1 MNQTLRR
8 PRTPAI
14 RLPDT
19 ATLLDRLRTSSLMD
33 CRGRVASATGSTI
46 ELEGMAVEIGA
57 ICELRTRGG
66 RLHHGQVIG
75 FRGTSPLITL
85 FDAAA
90 PVAAGDWVRRID
102 EGLRVPYGEALAGRI
117 LGPLGQPIDGRP
129 LPPAVQ
135 WTDAHRRAPEPLSR
149 PAIDAPM
156 QTGVRAID
164 AMLTCGRGGRIGI
177 FAGSGV
183 GKSTLMGMLAR
194 GCDADRIVIALVGER
209 GREVQ
214 DFVDESLGAAGRARS
229 VMVVATSDRSP
240 LERMTA
246 AKTATAIAEGFRD
259 RGENV
264 LLLVDS
270 LTRFAI
276 AAREL
281 GLAAGE
287 PPTTRGY
294 PPSVFNQLPSLVE
307 RAGRNRR
314 GSITAFYT
322 VLVEGDDMNEPIADA
337 VRGLL
342 DGHIV
347 LDRKIASRGHYPPI
361 DVVESLSR
369 LQPKLLSP
377 EALAE
382 SAEARRHLAIY
393 RENEDLIA
401 IGAYRS
407 GSDPRIDAA
416 IAAHPPLNQFLQ
428 QRPAEQTD
436 AATTSAALKAALLIG
451 SQSSNH
457 PSLSGPAN
465 SSVATTTPSNPDATS
480 VATNSPTAATAH
492 GVTNTTSAG
501 GGNEVAS

>member
-1 MNQTLRR
+1 MSQTLPAKKTPRR
-8 PRTPAI
+8 PRGPQV

-19 ATLLDRLRTSSLMD
+19 AAILDRLRSASLLD
-33 CRGRVASATGSTI
+33 CRGRVASATGSTL

-57 ICELRTRGG
+57 VCELRTRDGH
-66 RLHHGQVIG
+66 LHHGQVIG
-75 FRGTSPLITL
+75 FRGTRPLITL

-129 LPPAVQ
+129 LPSGIL

-149 PAIDAPM
+149 PPIDAPM

-164 AMLTCGRGGRIGI
+164 SMLTCGRGGRIGI

-194 GCDADRIVIALVGER
+194 GCTADRIVIALVGER

-240 LERMTA
+240 LERITA

-276 AAREL
+276 ASREL

-307 RAGRNRR
+307 RAGRTRE

-347 LDRKIASRGHYPPI
+347 LDRKIAARGHYPPI

-369 LQPKLLSP
+369 LQPKLLPSD
-377 EALAE
+377 ALAE
-382 SAEARRHLAIY
+382 SAEARRHLAVH

-401 IGAYRS
+401 IGAYRA

-416 IAAHPPLNQFLQ
+416 IAAHPPLTQFLQ
-428 QRPAEQTD
+428 QRPDEQTD
-436 AATTSAALKAALLIG
+436 ATTTSAALKAALMVAAAT
-451 SQSSNH
+451 QSS
-457 PSLSGPAN
+457 AN
-465 SSVATTTPSNPDATS
+465 SVMPTQVATA
-480 VATNSPTAATAH
+480 TAATAI
-492 GVTNTTSAG
+492 GTEPAATPPG
-501 GGNEVAS
+501 GEVQA